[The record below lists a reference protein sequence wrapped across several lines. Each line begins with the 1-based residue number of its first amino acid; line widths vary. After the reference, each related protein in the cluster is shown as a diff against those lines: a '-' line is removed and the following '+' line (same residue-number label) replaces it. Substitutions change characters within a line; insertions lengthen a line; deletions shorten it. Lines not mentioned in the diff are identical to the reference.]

1 MAIKPQRRN
10 VSKEKLEEKV
20 RSEMEKNNFTEVL
33 IDSIASP
40 KWHDRKYIDK
50 HSIVELSESIKS
62 TGLIY
67 PIVLRRLKDG
77 TLERMIGF
85 RRIEAF
91 KILKKKKIPAII
103 LENISDEA
111 ALLYM
116 TTENLQ
122 RENLS
127 PYDETLA
134 LIDYV
139 SVALGVKDKDVLKIL
154 NRFKNYDSGKIQL
167 KQDEKKKFDEVE
179 QILSKTGRITI
190 STLVN
195 RFPMLNIHPL
205 LKEALSQGKLS
216 FSNAKL
222 LDTIKDEKLLSEAIA
237 EVLSNGYSKRETAA
251 LVKSI
256 VSQPKENEKRDK
268 LKMISKIKL
277 DRLDE
282 DKAKEIERL
291 IDKIIELSS

>member
-20 RSEMEKNNFTEVL
+20 RSEIEKNNFVEVP
-33 IDSIASP
+33 IESIMSP
-40 KWHDRKYIDK
+40 RWHDRKYIDK
-50 HSIVELSESIKS
+50 HSIVELSESIKA

-77 TLERMIGF
+77 TLERMIGY

-91 KILKKKKIPAII
+91 KILKRSKIPAII
-103 LENISDEA
+103 LDNVSDKE

-139 SVALGVKDKDVLKIL
+139 SVALETDNSSVLKIL

-167 KQDEKKKFDEVE
+167 KPEEKKRFDEVE
-179 QILSKTGRITI
+179 KILSKTGRITI

-205 LKEALSQGKLS
+205 LKEVLSQGKIS
-216 FSNAKL
+216 FSNAKA
-222 LDTIKDEKLLSEAIA
+222 LDAIKDEKMLTKAIE
-237 EVLSNGYSKRETAA
+237 EVINNGYSKRETAE
-251 LVKSI
+251 LVKSL
-256 VSQPKENEKRDK
+256 VEQPKKNTQKEK
-268 LKMISKIKL
+268 LKVVSRIKL
-277 DRLDE
+277 DKLSDE
-282 DKAKEIERL
+282 KAKEIESL
-291 IDKIIELSS
+291 IDKIIELSK